1 MRKRRNLVANHAK
14 LDEFESDDI
23 RTLFNTFV
31 KIKVSEG
38 IAVKTI
44 KQYETN
50 FKQFCDYVEQRGG
63 NYHVKAVT
71 VDFVRDWLTYMQQ
84 EHVQFRKISYRR
96 TKSVGLKPATINT
109 RLKTLKVM
117 FNTLHSNLII
127 KNNPLLKVS
136 NVQQPEE
143 LIEVLSDTE
152 LTRLLSAMEKTYY
165 TSFRDYVLTILLL
178 DGMLRI
184 TEATHL
190 QRNDIDFEKGF
201 VIIRA
206 SIAKN
211 RIARNVPITSRT
223 LKLLSELMKENAYT
237 VSSEYVFATENGT
250 PYDRNR
256 YNQRLKGYAKQA
268 YITKPVHAHIFRHT
282 AATRWLE
289 NGGNMEELRKIL
301 GHSKYDMVKRYAHV
315 SNTALKASAN
325 EHSLVLR
332 LSEFE

>member
-1 MRKRRNLVANHAK
+1 MRKRRNFVDNHAK
-14 LDEFESDDI
+14 LPELESDDI
-23 RTLFNTFV
+23 RTLFKAFV

-38 IAVKTI
+38 IAIRTI

-50 FKQFCDYVEQRGG
+50 FTQFCDYIETHGG
-63 NYHVKAVT
+63 NYGVQAIT
-71 VDFVRDWLTYMQQ
+71 ADFVREWLTHMQQ
-84 EHVQFRKISYRR
+84 EHVQFRKIAHRK

-117 FNTLHSNLII
+117 FNTLHTNLLV
-127 KNNPLLKVS
+127 KSNPLAKVS

-152 LTRLLSAMEKTYY
+152 ITRILSVMDKTYY
-165 TSFRDYVLTILLL
+165 TSFRDYVLTVLLL

-190 QRNDIDFEKGF
+190 QRNDIDHEKGF

-211 RIARNVPITSRT
+211 RIARMVPVTKRT
-223 LKLLSELMKENAYT
+223 LRLLTELMKENDFT
-237 VSSEYVFATENGT
+237 TSSQYVFATEKGT

-256 YNQRLKGYAKQA
+256 YNQRLKNYADLA

-282 AATRWLE
+282 AATAWLE
-289 NGGNMEELRKIL
+289 NGGNMEDLRNIL

-315 SNTALKASAN
+315 SNTSIKQSA
-325 EHSLVLR
+325 EQYSVVAR
-332 LSEFE
+332 MDDI